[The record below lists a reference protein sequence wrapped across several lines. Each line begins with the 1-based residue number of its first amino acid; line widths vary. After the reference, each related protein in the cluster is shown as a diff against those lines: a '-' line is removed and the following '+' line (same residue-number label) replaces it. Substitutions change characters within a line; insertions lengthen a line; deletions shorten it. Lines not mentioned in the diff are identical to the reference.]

1 MTGHSLPTR
10 QPLSQCVGF
19 IGTGIMGASMAGH
32 LLAAGCTLHVH
43 NRTLAK
49 AEPLVARGA
58 TWHDTPESVAAA
70 CPIVITMLG
79 YPADVE
85 ATYLGGGT
93 AYLGG
98 GTAYLGGGAGLV
110 ATARP
115 GAMLIDMTTS
125 SPTLAARIAA
135 AAAARGI
142 SALDAPVSGGDVGAR
157 NATLVIMCGGDEA
170 AFTRATTLLE
180 RLGRSVTRLGP
191 PGAGQRCKLAN
202 QVAVAVGM
210 VAWCEALAHA
220 EAGGLDP
227 AAVQQVIAGG
237 AAGSWALTNLAP
249 RALSGDFAPGF
260 LVKHLVKDI
269 GIALEAARES
279 GIELP
284 GLETAARLY
293 DAVVARGWED
303 AGTQVLARLYHPDAA
318 HPDSAER

>member
-1 MTGHSLPTR
+1 MTNMADRTAAA
-10 QPLSQCVGF
+10 PLVDHRIGF

-32 LLAAGCTLHVH
+32 LLDAGCTLHVH
-43 NRTLAK
+43 NRTRKK

-70 CPIVITMLG
+70 CPVVITMLG

-85 ATYLGGGT
+85 QTYLGGGGV
-93 AYLGG
+93 YLGG
-98 GTAYLGGGAGLV
+98 GPGGAGLV
-110 ATARP
+110 AAARP
-115 GAMLIDMTTS
+115 GTLLIDMTTS
-125 SPTLAARIAA
+125 SPTLAARLAA
-135 AAAARGI
+135 AAAARGL
-142 SALDAPVSGGDVGAR
+142 ATLDAPVSGGDVGAR

-170 AFTRATTLLE
+170 AFARALPLFQ
-180 RLGRSVTRLGP
+180 RLGRSITRLGP

-284 GLETAARLY
+284 GLATAARLY

-303 AGTQVLARLYHPDAA
+303 EGTQVLARLYAG
-318 HPDSAER
+318 R